1 MNKFMNKL
9 SRTLS
14 RGHIFGVIVLILVLI
29 VIISA
34 VFIALLT
41 PKSLGTGK
49 EATKVESTTD
59 NKLVIKDIYDGEK
72 EIPKFNIEANTYD
85 LDKFQSQNGL
95 VTYPESFIGVDISEH
110 QGTVDWAAVKESGV
124 DFAIIRAG
132 YRGYTRGRLYD
143 DLEFENNIKGA
154 TAAGIK
160 VGVYFF
166 SQAVTTTEAEEEAGY
181 VLEKIS
187 GYNVDYPVV
196 FDWEP
201 IDDATARTN
210 AVTGDVV
217 TDCAVAFCKKVSK
230 AGFNTAVYMNKT
242 QSYKFY
248 DLEKISNYDLWYAE
262 YQEKP
267 SMYYNFDIWQYTANG
282 TVKGVDS
289 AVDVNISFK
298 DYTKK

>member
-1 MNKFMNKL
+1 MNKFINKL

-14 RGHIFGVIVLILVLI
+14 RGHIFGVLVLILVL
-29 VIISA
+29 VVVVSA

-49 EATKVESTTD
+49 DATKVESTTD
-59 NKLVIKDIYDGEK
+59 NKLVIKDIYEGER
-72 EIPKFNIEANTYD
+72 EIPKFNVEANTYD
-85 LDKFQSQNGL
+85 MEKFESQNGL
-95 VTYPESFIGVDISEH
+95 VTYPESYIGIDLSEH
-110 QGTVDWAAVKESGV
+110 QGTVDWTAVKESGV
-124 DFAIIRAG
+124 DFAIIRVG

-187 GYNVDYPVV
+187 GYKVDYPVV

-201 IDDATARTN
+201 VDDTTARTN

-217 TDCAVAFCKKVSK
+217 SDCAVAFCKKVSK
-230 AGFNTAVYMNKT
+230 AGFNSAVYLNKT
-242 QSYKFY
+242 QSYEFY
-248 DLEKISNYDLWYAE
+248 DLEKISNYDIWYAE

-282 TVKGVDS
+282 TIKGVNS

>member
-1 MNKFMNKL
+1 MEQKFYICE
-9 SRTLS
+9 RC
-14 RGHIFGVIVLILVLI
+14 G
-29 VIISA
+29 
-34 VFIALLT
+34 
-41 PKSLGTGK
+41 
-49 EATKVESTTD
+49 
-59 NKLVIKDIYDGEK
+59 
-72 EIPKFNIEANTYD
+72 NIM
-85 LDKFQSQNGL
+85 
-95 VTYPESFIGVDISEH
+95 
-110 QGTVDWAAVKESGV
+110 AAVKESGV
-124 DFAIIRAG
+124 DFAIIRVG

-187 GYNVDYPVV
+187 GYKVDYPVV

-201 IDDATARTN
+201 VDDTTARTN

-217 TDCAVAFCKKVSK
+217 SDCAVAFCKKVSK
-230 AGFNTAVYMNKT
+230 AGFNSAVYLNKT
-242 QSYKFY
+242 QSYEFY
-248 DLEKISNYDLWYAE
+248 DLEKISNYDIWYAE

-282 TVKGVDS
+282 TIKGVDS